1 MKTLGISE
9 HKLAILN
16 NVNGSVMHALKKS
29 DSGFR
34 NFGEIYFSNIKYRNI
49 KAWKRHTKMTMNL
62 VVPVGRVKFV
72 FYSEE
77 KNIFEE
83 YILGEDNYN
92 RLTVNPL
99 LWFGFQGMDEGKN
112 LVMNIANIEHDPDEV
127 ERKNLMDLKYLW

>member
-83 YILGEDNYN
+83 YILGENNYN

-99 LWFGFQGMDEGKN
+99 LWFGFQGMEEGKN

>member
-1 MKTLGISE
+1 
-9 HKLAILN
+9 
-16 NVNGSVMHALKKS
+16 
-29 DSGFR
+29 
-34 NFGEIYFSNIKYRNI
+34 
-49 KAWKRHTKMTMNL
+49 MTMNL

>member
-1 MKTLGISE
+1 MKTIGISE
-9 HKLAILN
+9 HNLSILN

-29 DSGFR
+29 DFGFSD
-34 NFGEIYFSNIKYRNI
+34 FGEIYFSNINYKNI

-62 VVPVGRVKFV
+62 VVPVGRVRFV

-83 YILGEDNYN
+83 YIVGEKNYN

-99 LWFGFQGMDEGKN
+99 VWFGFQGMDEGKN
-112 LVMNIANIEHDPDEV
+112 LVVNIANIEHDPSEV
-127 ERKNLMDLKYLW
+127 ERKDLMDLKYLW

>member
-34 NFGEIYFSNIKYRNI
+34 NFGEIYFSNIKYKNI

-99 LWFGFQGMDEGKN
+99 LWFGFQGMEEGKN

>member
-83 YILGEDNYN
+83 YILGENNYN

>member
-83 YILGEDNYN
+83 YILGENNYN

-99 LWFGFQGMDEGKN
+99 
-112 LVMNIANIEHDPDEV
+112 
-127 ERKNLMDLKYLW
+127 

>member
-34 NFGEIYFSNIKYRNI
+34 NFGEIYFSNIKYKNI

-83 YILGEDNYN
+83 YILGENNYN

-99 LWFGFQGMDEGKN
+99 LWFGFQGMEEGKN

>member
-1 MKTLGISE
+1 MKTLGITQY
-9 HKLAILN
+9 KLAILN
-16 NVNGSVMHALKKS
+16 NVSGSVMHALKKS
-29 DSGFR
+29 DSGFA
-34 NFGEIYFSNIKYRNI
+34 NFGEIYFSKIKYKNI

-83 YILGEDNYN
+83 YIIGENNYN

-112 LVMNIANIEHDPDEV
+112 LVMNIANIEHDPNEV
-127 ERKNLMDLKYLW
+127 ERKNLMDLKYIW

>member
-34 NFGEIYFSNIKYRNI
+34 NFGEIYFSNIKYKNI

>member
-1 MKTLGISE
+1 MKTLGISQ

-16 NVNGSVMHALKKS
+16 NVSGSVMHALKKS
-29 DSGFR
+29 DSGFA
-34 NFGEIYFSNIKYRNI
+34 NFGEIYFSKIKYKNI

-83 YILGEDNYN
+83 YILGENNYI

-112 LVMNIANIEHDPDEV
+112 LVMNIANIEHDPNEV
-127 ERKNLMDLKYLW
+127 ERKNLMDLKYIW